1 MKKFLAVLLPAAF
14 VLAIYFAYRSGLI
27 GQLSD
32 YDELVATMRASGV
45 RGPLICMAVQYTQVV
60 IFFIPGEITQI
71 AAGYVFGAWAGFLY
85 SWIGIMLG
93 SASAYVFSRLVG
105 RPVIQKII
113 GGKRLE
119 KLDNAL
125 DSSKGRSAL
134 FLMFLL
140 PGVPKDALSFG
151 VGLTDFRMAEFI
163 VLSGL
168 GRAPALLFSTLI
180 GSQIQERDYASI
192 AITVVIAG
200 LVIGAAYLY
209 EKKRSA
215 P

>member
-1 MKKFLAVLLPAAF
+1 
-14 VLAIYFAYRSGLI
+14 
-27 GQLSD
+27 
-32 YDELVATMRASGV
+32 
-45 RGPLICMAVQYTQVV
+45 
-60 IFFIPGEITQI
+60 
-71 AAGYVFGAWAGFLY
+71 
-85 SWIGIMLG
+85 MLG

>member
-1 MKKFLAVLLPAAF
+1 MKKLLAVLPPAAF
-14 VLAIYFAYRSGLI
+14 VLAIYFVYRSGLI

-45 RGPLICMAVQYTQVV
+45 RGPLICMAVQYAQVV

-71 AAGYVFGAWAGFLY
+71 AAGYVFGSWAGFLY
-85 SWIGIMLG
+85 SWIGIILG

-113 GGKRLE
+113 GKKRLE
-119 KLDNAL
+119 KIDNAL
-125 DSSKGRSAL
+125 DTGKGRKAL

-140 PGVPKDALSFG
+140 PGMPKDALSFG
-151 VGLTDFRMAEFI
+151 VGLTDFRIAEFI

-200 LVIGAAYLY
+200 LVIGAACLY
-209 EKKRSA
+209 EKRRGS